1 MAEATQIIIAE
12 NWEFMKV
19 VTIPES
25 ERTVGI
31 GTTAILSVCPLPMV
45 VNPSMDCGLTTAQI
59 AAKDIPAGVKYE
71 IIDKDKYDEYLNVG
85 IGSTAL
91 LLTGAITSYDFDT
104 KQCTYDLNR
113 AKKIAHRKRRNR
125 RYNQFAPHD
134 DVVSKAIPGTATDA
148 AEASRVG
155 IRSTYASMQTEID
168 ACSTID
174 EIHAILQK
182 YPRQNVPPE
191 ALPSNYDCTQVGPN
205 IPL

>member
-1 MAEATQIIIAE
+1 MAEATQLIIAE

-19 VTIPES
+19 VSIPES
-25 ERTVGI
+25 ERTAGM
-31 GTTAILSVCPLPMV
+31 GTTAILSVSPLPLF
-45 VNPSMDCGLTTAQI
+45 VNPSVDCGLTTAQI
-59 AAKDIPAGVKYE
+59 AEKDIPAGVKYE
-71 IIDKDKYDEYLNVG
+71 IIDIDKYDEYLNVG

-104 KQCTYDLNR
+104 KQCTYDLAR

-134 DVVSKAIPGTATDA
+134 DVVSKAIPGTSTDA

-155 IRSTYASMQTEID
+155 IRSTYAAMQTEID

-191 ALPSNYDCTQVGPN
+191 ALPSGYDCTQVGPN

>member
-1 MAEATQIIIAE
+1 MAESTQIIIAE

-19 VTIPES
+19 VSIPEDQ
-25 ERTVGI
+25 RTAGI
-31 GTTAILSVCPLPMV
+31 GTTAIASVCPLPLF

-59 AAKDIPAGVKYE
+59 AAKDVPAGVKYE
-71 IIDKDKYDEYLNVG
+71 IIDKDKYDEYLYVG

-134 DVVSKAIPGTATDA
+134 AVISTAIPGTADA

-155 IRSTYASMQTEID
+155 IRSTYAAMQTEIN
-168 ACSTID
+168 ACSTVD
-174 EIHAILQK
+174 EVYAILEK
-182 YPRQNVPPE
+182 YPRQDVPPE
-191 ALPSNYDCTQVGPN
+191 ALPSGYDDTQVGLN

>member
-19 VTIPES
+19 VSIPEDQ
-25 ERTVGI
+25 RTAGI
-31 GTTAILSVCPLPMV
+31 GTTAIASVCPLPLF

-59 AAKDIPAGVKYE
+59 AAQDIPSGVKYE

-104 KQCTYDLNR
+104 KQCTYDLAR

-125 RYNQFAPHD
+125 RYNQFAPYD
-134 DVVSKAIPGTATDA
+134 AVVSTAIPGTADA

-155 IRSTYASMQTEID
+155 IRSTYATMQTEID
-168 ACSTID
+168 DASTID
-174 EIHAILQK
+174 EIYAILQK
-182 YPRQNVPPE
+182 YPSRLIPKE
-191 ALPSNYDCTQVGPN
+191 ALESGYERTRVE
-205 IPL
+205 

>member
-19 VTIPES
+19 VTIPEN
-25 ERTVGI
+25 ERIVGM
-31 GTTAILSVCPLPMV
+31 GTTAILSVCPLPLF
-45 VNPSMDCGLTTAQI
+45 VNPSVDCGLTTAQI
-59 AAKDIPAGVKYE
+59 AAKDVPAGVKYE
-71 IIDKDKYDEYLNVG
+71 IIDKDKYDEYLYVG

-104 KQCTYDLNR
+104 KQCTYDLAR

-134 DVVSKAIPGTATDA
+134 AVVSTAIPGTADA

-155 IRSTYASMQTEID
+155 IRSTYAAMQTEID

>member
-19 VTIPES
+19 VTIPEN
-25 ERTVGI
+25 ERIVGM
-31 GTTAILSVCPLPMV
+31 GTTAILSVCPLPLF
-45 VNPSMDCGLTTAQI
+45 VNPSVDCGLTTAQI
-59 AAKDIPAGVKYE
+59 AAKDVPAGVKYE
-71 IIDKDKYDEYLNVG
+71 IIDADKFEEYRDVG

-91 LLTGAITSYDFDT
+91 TLTGAITSYDFDT

-134 DVVSKAIPGTATDA
+134 AVISTAIPGTADA

-155 IRSTYASMQTEID
+155 IRSTYAAMQTEID
-168 ACSTID
+168 ACSTVD
-174 EIHAILQK
+174 EVYAILQK
-182 YPRQNVPPE
+182 YPRQDVPIE
-191 ALPSNYDCTQVGPN
+191 ALPSGYDTTEIGLN

>member
-19 VTIPES
+19 VSVPES
-25 ERTVGI
+25 ERSTGI
-31 GTTAILSVCPLPMV
+31 GTTAILSVCPLPLF
-45 VNPSMDCGLTTAQI
+45 VNPSVDCGLTTAQI
-59 AAKDIPAGVKYE
+59 AEKDIPAGVKYE
-71 IIDKDKYDEYLNVG
+71 IIDIDKYDEYLNVG

-91 LLTGAITSYDFDT
+91 TLTGAITSYDFDT

-134 DVVSKAIPGTATDA
+134 AVISTAIPGTADA

-155 IRSTYASMQTEID
+155 IRSTYAAMQTEID
-168 ACSTID
+168 ACSTVD
-174 EIHAILQK
+174 EVYAILEK
-182 YPRQNVPPE
+182 YPRQDVPPE
-191 ALPSNYDCTQVGPN
+191 ALPSGYDDTQVGLN

>member
-1 MAEATQIIIAE
+1 MAEATQLIIAE

-19 VTIPES
+19 VTVPES
-25 ERTVGI
+25 ERTAGI
-31 GTTAILSVCPLPMV
+31 GTTAILSLCPLPMV

-59 AAKDIPAGVKYE
+59 AAKDVPAGFKYE
-71 IIDKDKYDEYLNVG
+71 IIDKDKYDEYLSVG

-91 LLTGAITSYDFDT
+91 TLTGAIISYDFDT
-104 KQCTYDLNR
+104 KQCTYDLDR

-134 DVVSKAIPGTATDA
+134 AVVSTAIPGTADA

-155 IRSTYASMQTEID
+155 IRSTYAAMQTEIN
-168 ACSTID
+168 ACSTVD
-174 EIHAILQK
+174 EVYAILEK
-182 YPRQNVPPE
+182 YPRQDVPPE
-191 ALPSNYDCTQVGPN
+191 AVPSGYDNTQVGFN

>member
-25 ERTVGI
+25 ERTAGI
-31 GTTAILSVCPLPMV
+31 GTTAILSVSPLPLF

-59 AAKDIPAGVKYE
+59 AAKDIPSGVKYE

-85 IGSTAL
+85 IGSTAIL
-91 LLTGAITSYDFDT
+91 LSGAITSYDFDT
-104 KQCTYDLNR
+104 KQCTYDLDK
-113 AKKIAHRKRRNR
+113 AKRIAHRKRRNR

-134 DVVSKAIPGTATDA
+134 NVIAKAIPGTATDA

-155 IRSTYASMQTEID
+155 IRSTYTTMQTEID
-168 ACSTID
+168 NASTVD
-174 EIHAILQK
+174 EVYAILQK
-182 YPRQNVPPE
+182 YPRRDVPPE
-191 ALPSNYDCTQVGPN
+191 AVPSGYDITEVGFN

>member
-12 NWEFMKV
+12 NWEYMKV
-19 VTIPES
+19 VTVPES
-25 ERTVGI
+25 ERTAGI

-59 AAKDIPAGVKYE
+59 AAKDVPAGVKYE
-71 IIDKDKYDEYLNVG
+71 IIDKDKYDEYLSVG

-91 LLTGAITSYDFDT
+91 TLTGAITSYDFDT

-134 DVVSKAIPGTATDA
+134 AVVSTAIPGTADA

-155 IRSTYASMQTEID
+155 IRSTYAAMQTEIN
-168 ACSTID
+168 ACSTVD
-174 EIHAILQK
+174 EVYAILEK
-182 YPRQNVPPE
+182 YPRQDVPPE
-191 ALPSNYDCTQVGPN
+191 ALPSGYDDTQVGLN

>member
-1 MAEATQIIIAE
+1 MAEATQLIIAE

-19 VTIPES
+19 VTVPES
-25 ERTVGI
+25 ERTAGI
-31 GTTAILSVCPLPMV
+31 GTTAILSLCPLPMV

-59 AAKDIPAGVKYE
+59 AAKDVPAGFKYE
-71 IIDKDKYDEYLNVG
+71 IIDKDKYDEYLSVG

-91 LLTGAITSYDFDT
+91 TLTGAIISYDFDT
-104 KQCTYDLNR
+104 KQCTYDLDR

-134 DVVSKAIPGTATDA
+134 AVVSTAIPGTADA

-155 IRSTYASMQTEID
+155 IRSTYAAMQTEIN
-168 ACSTID
+168 ACSTVD
-174 EIHAILQK
+174 EVYAILEK
-182 YPRQNVPPE
+182 YPRQDVPPE
-191 ALPSNYDCTQVGPN
+191 ALPSGYDDTQVGLN

>member
-19 VTIPES
+19 VSVPES
-25 ERTVGI
+25 ERSTGI
-31 GTTAILSVCPLPMV
+31 GTTAILSVCPLPLF

-71 IIDKDKYDEYLNVG
+71 IIDIDKYDEYLNIG
-85 IGSTAL
+85 IGSTARL
-91 LLTGAITSYDFDT
+91 LSGAITAYDFDT
-104 KQCTYDLNR
+104 KQCTYDLDKVKR
-113 AKKIAHRKRRNR
+113 IAHRKRRNR

-134 DVVSKAIPGTATDA
+134 NVIAKAIPGTATDA

-155 IRSTYASMQTEID
+155 IRSTYDSMQTEID
-168 ACSTID
+168 ACSTVD
-174 EIHAILQK
+174 EVYAILEK
-182 YPRQNVPPE
+182 YPRQDVPPE
-191 ALPSNYDCTQVGPN
+191 AVPSGYDITEVGFN